1 MMNAIRRWQH
11 NTSRFKLH
19 LALIGVLLIG
29 ACFAYGGASWYYT
42 VQMDRQ
48 DVLYSQ
54 QIASLANVLDV
65 NARNTLGRLDNLT
78 DKVEF
83 LVAEVSKLVPQVQDA
98 TQKAQEAVQ
107 GVQDKGRG

>member
-1 MMNAIRRWQH
+1 MINAIRRWQD

-42 VQMDRQ
+42 IQMDRQ

-54 QIASLANVLDV
+54 QIASLANVLDA

-78 DKVEF
+78 DKVQF
-83 LVAEVSKLVPQVQDA
+83 LVTEVSKLVPQVQEA
-98 TQKAQEAVQ
+98 AGKAQEAAQ
-107 GVQDKGRG
+107 EAKSLPKG

>member
-1 MMNAIRRWQH
+1 MINAIRRWQD

-42 VQMDRQ
+42 VQMERQ

-54 QIASLANVLDV
+54 QIASLANVLDA
-65 NARNTLGRLDNLT
+65 NARSTLGRLDNLT
-78 DKVEF
+78 DKVQF

-98 TQKAQEAVQ
+98 AGKAQEAVQ
-107 GVQDKGRG
+107 EARSHPKG